1 MPKAP
6 IPTLS
11 TFKHPRT
18 VKNAS
23 LIAPPTIGT
32 QLSMVSFKVF
42 APKLSA
48 ELLTRFCN
56 VKTPT
61 NSDEIVFKKDF
72 IIFSTSSQ
80 KPLRLILEDIEE
92 IKDTPSRVFKIGT
105 SQLTDTYETIWPA
118 VTTNIWYEVADMV
131 CPDAIITP
139 EITGTIARVNFA
151 AL

>member
-1 MPKAP
+1 MSPWYSFIRSCDRKRSIKP
-6 IPTLS
+6 L
-11 TFKHPRT
+11 TFVEPM
-18 VKNAS
+18 
-23 LIAPPTIGT
+23 LP
-32 QLSMVSFKVF
+32 
-42 APKLSA
+42 
-48 ELLTRFCN
+48 LLYCSI
-56 VKTPT
+56 KSP
-61 NSDEIVFKKDF
+61 KDF

-118 VTTNIWYEVADMV
+118 VTTNMWYEVADMV

-139 EITGTIARVNFA
+139 EITGTTARVNFA